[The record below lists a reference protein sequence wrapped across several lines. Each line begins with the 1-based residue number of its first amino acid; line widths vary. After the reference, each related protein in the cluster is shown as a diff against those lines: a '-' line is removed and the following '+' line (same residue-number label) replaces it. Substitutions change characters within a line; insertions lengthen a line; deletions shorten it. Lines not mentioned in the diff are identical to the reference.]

1 MSEFKTIE
9 TQEQLNEILHDRIEQ
24 AKRSEAKKFEGYAS
38 PDDVAALNRQIEEL
52 TSASTAAAEKY
63 ANYDKELAER
73 DAKIK
78 KYETASVK
86 SRIAHELGLPYGM
99 ADRLTGEDE
108 DSIKADAEALKKILG
123 TQPKKTT
130 PLAGGPDDSGDDKRN
145 AYRKM
150 LQKIKGE

>member
-9 TQEQLNEILHDRIEQ
+9 TQEQLDGIIKERIEQ

-38 PDDVAALNRQIEEL
+38 PDDVAALNKQIEEL

-99 ADRLTGEDE
+99 ADRLTGDDE
-108 DSIKADAEALKKILG
+108 ESIKADAEALKKIIG
-123 TQPKKTT
+123 TQPKNTT
-130 PLAGGPDDSGDDKRN
+130 PLAGGHDDSGDLKKS
-145 AYRKM
+145 AYKKM
-150 LQKIKGE
+150 LDQLKGE

>member
-9 TQEQLNEILHDRIEQ
+9 TQEQLDAIIKDRIEQ

-38 PDDVAALNRQIEEL
+38 PDDVASLNKQIEEL
-52 TSASTAAAEKY
+52 TSASTAATKKY
-63 ANYDKELAER
+63 ADYDKELADR

-86 SRIAHELGLPYGM
+86 SRIAHEMGLPYGM

-108 DSIKADAEALKKILG
+108 DAIKKDAEALKSILG
-123 TQPKKTT
+123 TQPKRTT
-130 PLAGGPDDSGDDKRN
+130 PLAGESDSSGDAKRN
-145 AYRKM
+145 AYKKM
-150 LQKIKGE
+150 LESIKGE

>member
-9 TQEQLNEILHDRIEQ
+9 TQEQLDSIIKERIEQ

-38 PDDVAALNRQIEEL
+38 PDDVASLNKQIEEL
-52 TSASTAAAEKY
+52 TSASTAAAKKY
-63 ANYDKELAER
+63 ADYDKELADR

-86 SRIAHELGLPYGM
+86 SRIAHEMGLPYGM

-108 DSIKADAEALKKILG
+108 DAIKKDAEALKSILG
-123 TQPKKTT
+123 TQPKRTT
-130 PLAGGPDDSGDDKRN
+130 PLAGESDSSGDAKRN
-145 AYRKM
+145 AYKKM
-150 LQKIKGE
+150 LKSLKGE

>member
-1 MSEFKTIE
+1 MSEFKPIE
-9 TQEQLNEILHDRIEQ
+9 TQEALNEIIKERIEQ
-24 AKRSEAKKFEGYAS
+24 AKRSEAKKFEGYSS
-38 PDDVAALNRQIEEL
+38 PDDVANLKNQLEEL
-52 TSASTAAAEKY
+52 TKSSAAAAEKY

-86 SRIAHELGLPYGM
+86 SRIAHEMGLPYGM

-108 DSIKADAEALKKILG
+108 DSIKKDAEALKSILG

-130 PLAGGPDDSGDDKRN
+130 PLAGSPESSGDAKKMAYKQMLDK
-145 AYRKM
+145 
-150 LQKIKGE
+150 LKGE